1 MTETD
6 IRYQRGKIYSI
17 RSPHTD
23 MVYYGSTISPL
34 SKRLSGHNNDFN
46 RGHYCSSQE
55 ILALGDAHIELVENY
70 PCNSKNE
77 LDRREGQ
84 IQREN
89 KQHCINLSIAGRT
102 PKEYYEDCKN
112 DILAQK
118 KEYYEANK
126 EAKIIKVKEYQKN
139 HRDAIS
145 EQKKQYYQT
154 HKDTILASQRI
165 YKKANRDP
173 INAKRNEHRR
183 AKKTSTASPDPL
195 ASCPSSQPN

>member
-1 MTETD
+1 
-6 IRYQRGKIYSI
+6 
-17 RSPHTD
+17 

-126 EAKIIKVKEYQKN
+126 EAKIIKVKEYQKI

-145 EQKKQYYQT
+145 EQKKEYYQT
-154 HKDTILASQRI
+154 HKDTILASQKEYRESHQD
-165 YKKANRDP
+165 KLK
-173 INAKRNEHRR
+173 AKRKELYQ
-183 AKKTSTASPDPL
+183 AKKTTTASPQQL
-195 ASCPSSQPN
+195 ASSPSSPQN

>member
-17 RSPHTD
+17 RSPHTE

-126 EAKIIKVKEYQKN
+126 EAKIIKVKEYQKI

-145 EQKKQYYQT
+145 EQKKEYYQT
-154 HKDTILASQRI
+154 HKDTILASQKEYRESHQD
-165 YKKANRDP
+165 KLK
-173 INAKRNEHRR
+173 AKRKERYR
-183 AKKTSTASPDPL
+183 AKKTTTASQQQL
-195 ASCPSSQPN
+195 ASSPSSPQN